1 MGASKTKNPEKRIQI
16 LGRKTTIEEEK
27 ASIEAINELW
37 PKPVNYDIT
46 HEAVQEGQSSLV
58 DY

>member
-16 LGRKTTIEEEK
+16 LGGKTTIEEEK

-37 PKPVNYDIT
+37 PKPVKSFT